1 MSSPDAPMALF
12 FRLMRFG
19 TVGVLTAMIHF
30 GILYLGVEV
39 FGLGSTLASSI
50 GFVVCVIFNYLMHY
64 SWTFAT
70 PAGVEQVPH
79 GRALTRYL
87 VMIACGFGLNGLIM
101 YGGVHWL
108 DWHYFVTQAV
118 AAVSVI
124 VWNLL
129 VSNLWVFRH

>member
-1 MSSPDAPMALF
+1 MDVIL
-12 FRLMRFG
+12 RLLRFG

-30 GILYLGVEV
+30 GILYLGVELA
-39 FGLGSTLASSI
+39 GLGSTLASSI

-70 PAGVEQVPH
+70 PEGVEQVPH
-79 GRALTRYL
+79 GKALVRYG
-87 VMIACGFGLNGLIM
+87 VMIACGFLFNGIIM
-101 YGGVHWL
+101 YSGVHWL
-108 DWHYFVTQAV
+108 GVHYFLVQVV

-124 VWNLL
+124 LWNIL